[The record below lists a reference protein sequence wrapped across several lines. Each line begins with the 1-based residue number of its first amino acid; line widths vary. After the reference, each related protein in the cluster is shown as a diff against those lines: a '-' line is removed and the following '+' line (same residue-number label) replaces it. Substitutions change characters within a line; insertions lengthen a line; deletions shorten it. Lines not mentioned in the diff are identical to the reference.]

1 MISMCFENLTRW
13 VWHFYVKSSVFN
25 LKWAF
30 YLDHFNKHYPHW
42 PRHTTEFHMTVCLSG
57 KNKTNN
63 NKKNQQN
70 KTLHTQFIW
79 IHEHTW
85 TVEKW
90 GVSVT
95 TISHL
100 IGRVYISRQDQTG
113 FPTQW
118 TEGSNTSPV
127 FHHTTKVTCHLH
139 HHCACLIWLTH

>member
-1 MISMCFENLTRW
+1 MCFGNLTRW
-13 VWHFYVKSSVFN
+13 VCVFISNLLYSRDIFKMGILFRPLQSALPTLTKTQDWISHDCMSVGQ
-25 LKWAF
+25 KQ
-30 YLDHFNKHYPHW
+30 NKQQ
-42 PRHTTEFHMTVCLSG
+42 
-57 KNKTNN
+57 
-63 NKKNQQN
+63 KNQQN

-95 TISHL
+95 AISHL